1 MITAG
6 TPSMSFKQLLKGSR
20 GDQKDRDSDRSLFGS
35 MRAPSSVRVSSGR
48 TTSVLYLG
56 DARETRLMT
65 GAFSHDHP
73 HLAVDISGDL
83 TEASARIADPGR
95 YEALVVGWSVSESDA
110 AAFVS
115 QVRAKGYPI
124 AIVAIAEHSLD
135 RLREAGADQCL
146 QKGHSLLARL
156 PGAIEEAVKN
166 QATSADTTT
175 IDPFKHS
182 ADEPPPGQVASL
194 TQELAALR
202 QKEARLRALVDKLPT
217 CVVRVAPDGQVLATN
232 TLAQSL
238 LGATQPNQLL
248 RKSFDALVDEDARST
263 WNDFVTRVCDGEQQ
277 SCEVPIT
284 ALDGVSRT
292 IEAIGVSSP
301 SEGGSGASGL
311 IVLRDISDRKRL
323 ERALE
328 EANRRAVP
336 VVASSDAAPVAVPD
350 VRVLRDLET
359 DLNRLA
365 DRARATLSEL
375 GTLLHDAASQH
386 DAIFTR
392 QVEAYT
398 RVKAE
403 QLEHWR
409 SYEAFVQTAASGVFR
424 VSLDDR
430 MQMANHAFAKMLGYD
445 SPELLTEMHPP
456 ISHLTDDVRWRSA
469 VERWRAGETD
479 PAESPWRRKDGGLAS
494 LRLHGR
500 VVSNA
505 SGEADYVE
513 VVADDLGAQRGLE
526 TQLRRARRWE
536 QAARVTSG
544 IAADLTH
551 VVESIKDASER
562 LQVSSQDET
571 ARQHVDA
578 IGQAVSRAAA
588 LSRQLV
594 AFGRKEARDPRALD
608 LNDAVRRFEGVL
620 RRLIDEHIEIAIAL
634 APSLGTIEASE
645 PALEEAVVH
654 LTVAAT
660 SALPA
665 GGRIDIATAL
675 REVGSP
681 QGDAPDSLRPGLYAL
696 LSITASGWGID
707 AEVQDRAS
715 GTVTGAA
722 AKDVSQGLAVAR
734 RSVSRMSGE
743 VSVAGVPGT
752 SLTFNIFLPRVH
764 GTDEFESEEFRQD
777 VNTTS
782 NEPSSEA

>member
-1 MITAG
+1 
-6 TPSMSFKQLLKGSR
+6 MSFKQLLKGSR
-20 GDQKDRDSDRSLFGS
+20 SDPKDRESDRTLFGGI
-35 MRAPSSVRVSSGR
+35 RAPSSVRVSSGR
-48 TTSVLYLG
+48 STSVLYLG
-56 DARETRLMT
+56 DTRETRLMT
-65 GAFSHDHP
+65 GAFSQDHP

-83 TEASARIADPGR
+83 AEASARIGESGR
-95 YEALVVGWSVSESDA
+95 YDALVVGWSVSESDA

-135 RLREAGADQCL
+135 TLRQAGADQCL

-166 QATSADTTT
+166 QATSPEATTVDL
-175 IDPFKHS
+175 IKHA
-182 ADEPPPGQVASL
+182 ADEAPSGQVASL

-248 RKSFDALVDEDARST
+248 RKPFDVLVDEDERST
-263 WNDFVTRVCDGEQQ
+263 WNDFVTRVCDGEQR

-284 ALDGVSRT
+284 ALDGASRT
-292 IEAIGVSSP
+292 IEAVGVSSP

-323 ERALE
+323 ERELE
-328 EANRRAVP
+328 EAIRRAAPSVE
-336 VVASSDAAPVAVPD
+336 SSAPAPVAAPD
-350 VRVLRDLET
+350 VHVLRDLEA

-365 DRARATLSEL
+365 DRARTTLSEL

-386 DAIFTR
+386 DATFTR

-409 SYEAFVQTAASGVFR
+409 SYEAFVQSAAIGVFR

-430 MQMANHAFAKMLGYD
+430 LQMANRAFAMMLGAN
-445 SPELLTEMHPP
+445 SPELLAEMRPP
-456 ISHLTDDVRWRSA
+456 ISQLTDDVRWRSA

-479 PAESPWRRKDGGLAS
+479 PAESHWRRKDGGLSS

-500 VVSNA
+500 VVSSA
-505 SGEADYVE
+505 SGDADYVE
-513 VVADDLGAQRGLE
+513 VVAEDLGAQRGLE

-536 QAARVTSG
+536 DAALVTSG

-551 VVESIKDASER
+551 VVEAIKEATER
-562 LQVSSQDET
+562 LQESSQDET
-571 ARQHVDA
+571 TRQHVEA

-594 AFGRKEARDPRALD
+594 AFGRKEARDPRAVD
-608 LNDAVRRFEGVL
+608 LNDAVRRFEGML
-620 RRLIDEHIEIAIAL
+620 RRLIDEHIEIAITL
-634 APSLGTIEASE
+634 APSLGSIEASE

-675 REVGSP
+675 REVGS
-681 QGDAPDSLRPGLYAL
+681 QGDAPDSLRAGPYAL

-722 AKDVSQGLAVAR
+722 ANDVTKGLAVAR

-743 VSVAGVPGT
+743 VSVAGVPGA

-764 GTDEFESEEFRQD
+764 GTDEFESEESKHD
-777 VNTTS
+777 VNTTV

>member
-1 MITAG
+1 
-6 TPSMSFKQLLKGSR
+6 MSFKQLLKGSR
-20 GDQKDRDSDRSLFGS
+20 GDQKDRDSDRSLFGN

-48 TTSVLYLG
+48 SMSVLYLG
-56 DARETRLMT
+56 DSRETRLMT

-83 TEASARIADPGR
+83 TEASARIGDPGR
-95 YEALVVGWSVSESDA
+95 YDALVVGWSVSESDA

-175 IDPFKHS
+175 IDPVKHS
-182 ADEPPPGQVASL
+182 ADEPPSGHVASL

-248 RKSFDALVDEDARST
+248 RKPFDALVEEDARST

-292 IEAIGVSSP
+292 IEAVGVSSP

-311 IVLRDISDRKRL
+311 LVLRDISDRKRL

-328 EANRRAVP
+328 EANGRAVP
-336 VVASSDAAPVAVPD
+336 LADSAGAAPVAAVPD

-359 DLNRLA
+359 DLNRLG
-365 DRARATLSEL
+365 DRARTTLSEL
-375 GTLLHDAASQH
+375 GTLLNDAASQH
-386 DAIFTR
+386 DATFTR
-392 QVEAYT
+392 QVDAYA

-430 MQMANHAFAKMLGYD
+430 LQMANHSFAKMLGYT
-445 SPELLTEMHPP
+445 SPELLALMHPS

-469 VERWRAGETD
+469 VERWRAGETN
-479 PAESPWRRKDGGLAS
+479 PAESHWRRNDGGLAC

-505 SGEADYVE
+505 SGEADYIE
-513 VVADDLGAQRGLE
+513 VVAEDLGAQRGLE

-536 QAARVTSG
+536 EAARVTSG

-551 VVESIKDASER
+551 VVESIKEASER

-571 ARQHVDA
+571 ARQHVEA

-608 LNDAVRRFEGVL
+608 LNDAVRRFEGTL
-620 RRLIDEHIEIAIAL
+620 RRLIDEHIEIAIVL

-665 GGRIDIATAL
+665 GGRIDIATSL

-681 QGDAPDSLRPGLYAL
+681 HGDAPDSLRPGPHAL

-764 GTDEFESEEFRQD
+764 GTDEFESEEFRHD